1 MKNEIDMKMIYQD
14 HLVSITEN
22 TIIFEHYYFP
32 TGKQKV
38 VRFSDIERIEVKKS
52 TILNGRWRIHGTG
65 NFKIWFPRDTKRP
78 QRDRIFFAKLRG
90 QRIEIGFTVENA
102 GKVESIFKERNLIK
116 PE

>member
-1 MKNEIDMKMIYQD
+1 MINEIDMKMIYQD
-14 HLVSITEN
+14 HLVSITED

-65 NFKIWFPRDTKRP
+65 NFKIWFPRDTNRS
-78 QRDRIFFAKLRG
+78 QRDRIFLP
-90 QRIEIGFTVENA
+90 NSA
-102 GKVESIFKERNLIK
+102 GSGSRSVLPWKMPGKWKASLKK
-116 PE
+116 GT